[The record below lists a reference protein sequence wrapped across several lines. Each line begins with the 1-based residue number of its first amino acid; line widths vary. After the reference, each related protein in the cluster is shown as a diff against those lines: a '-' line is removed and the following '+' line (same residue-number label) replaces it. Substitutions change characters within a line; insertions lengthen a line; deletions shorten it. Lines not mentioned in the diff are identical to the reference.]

1 MNSTTTG
8 AAGELL
14 ALWERAAGAAS
25 FDRDDALLSA
35 LHDKPPASLGAR
47 NAALLMLRSRLFGQ
61 AQRLRCNCPH
71 CGAVSEFSVDCD
83 ALSQSLLPAADA
95 ARPQRLD
102 AEGWCVE
109 FRLPDVA
116 DLRAASGR
124 SADDAGFV
132 QALLHRCVSRCEHEG
147 SVHPPH
153 ELPPSVA
160 QALSQRM
167 EALEP
172 GASVSFDL
180 TCPDCQQAWAAP
192 MDPGAVLWS
201 ELQTR
206 AERLLLDVDALA
218 RAYGWSESQVLALSP
233 TRRAAYLQL
242 VDAG

>member
-1 MNSTTTG
+1 VNASTTS
-8 AAGELL
+8 AADELL
-14 ALWERAAGAAS
+14 ALWERAAGTAS
-25 FDRDDALLSA
+25 FDRDDALLSS
-35 LHDKPPASLGAR
+35 LHDKPPLSLGSR
-47 NAALLMLRSRLFGQ
+47 NAALLTLRSRLFGQ
-61 AQRLRCNCPH
+61 AQLLRCDCPH

-83 ALSQSLLPAADA
+83 ALSHSLLPTADA
-95 ARPQRLD
+95 ERPQRLE

-109 FRLPDVA
+109 FRLPNVA
-116 DLRAASGR
+116 DLRAASSR
-124 SADDAGFV
+124 SADEAGFV
-132 QALLHRCVSRCEHEG
+132 QSLLHRCVSRCEHEG
-147 SVHPPH
+147 GIHPAH

-160 QALSQRM
+160 LALSQRM

-172 GASVSFDL
+172 GASVSFEL
-180 TCPDCQQAWAAP
+180 TCPECQQVWTAP

-242 VDAG
+242 VGAG